1 MRNFKHVAA
10 AIVLA
15 ATLAACSEDDPA
27 APDSLGDEG
36 EQTSATATPAP
47 DCPAVATHRESL
59 EPGCWAIQARGLVDG
74 PRAELELPAGFTGN
88 DAWVW
93 VNADPEDEWGAIT
106 LLPVGAVHPDPCA
119 RAEDPPEPAPS
130 VEGFAR
136 ALVAQRVTAT
146 TTPVP
151 VSVGGHEG
159 VYLELSVP
167 AGFDSSACRGEEL
180 ILWEPEG
187 AEAAG
192 AEPSFVSRYWVL
204 DVDGRR
210 VVLVVNTNSDAP
222 DETVDLFTGIVE
234 SAALATG

>member
-1 MRNFKHVAA
+1 MRKLKHVAA
-10 AIVLA
+10 AFVVA
-15 ATLAACSEDDPA
+15 SALAACSEDGPA
-27 APDSLGDEG
+27 ATDSVDDEG
-36 EQTSATATPAP
+36 QQPSATATQAP

-59 EPGCWAIQARGLVDG
+59 EPGCWAIQARGVVDS

-93 VNADPEDEWGAIT
+93 VNAEPEDEWGAIT
-106 LLPVGAVHPDPCA
+106 LLPVGAVYPDPCA
-119 RAEDPPEPAPS
+119 RAGKPPKLAPS

-136 ALVAQRVTAT
+136 ALVDQRVTAT

-151 VSVGGHEG
+151 VSLDGHEG

-167 AGFDSSACRGEEL
+167 AGFDSGACRDEEL
-180 ILWEPEG
+180 ILWAPEG
-187 AEAAG
+187 AESAG
-192 AEPSFVSRYWVL
+192 AEPSSVSRYWVL

-210 VVLVVNTNSDAP
+210 VVLVMNTHTDAP